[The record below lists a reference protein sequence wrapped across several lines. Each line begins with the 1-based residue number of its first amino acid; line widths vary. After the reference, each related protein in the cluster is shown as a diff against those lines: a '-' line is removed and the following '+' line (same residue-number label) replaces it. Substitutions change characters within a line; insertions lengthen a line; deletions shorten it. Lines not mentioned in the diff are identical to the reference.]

1 MKNFKK
7 IFLIFTI
14 VFTLISNCMV
24 FGSSLTID
32 QKIGMNGFVDCNLDN
47 LKAGGTLREYHNFGW
62 TYDANTGKCYFQ
74 SSWFDFDEFYKN
86 VYNAGITI
94 LPCIQQGNNKQNREY
109 KPVENGDS
117 TTVAASYKIHSN
129 VLFNYAARYGSTK
142 VDESKLNLTSGTVAK
157 TGLGYIKYYEN
168 WNEPDKTWIGD
179 DACFSPEEFAA
190 MCSADYDG
198 HEGTMGDTYG
208 IKQADPNAKLVYGG
222 LAGGSAGVNY
232 LERMKKWSEEN
243 RPSKTLPFDAINFH
257 MYCGTKSPE
266 ASSFVE
272 SATALI
278 NWRNTNA
285 PGKEIWITEFGW
297 DTNTSSPR
305 SAPSYDTQR
314 DWIIREYLIADR
326 IGLDRATVYT
336 SRDDAD
342 SSNTTQYA
350 TCGLTTQKGKEE
362 RKSSWY
368 GVNTLKTT
376 LTGFTFN
383 QVIKEDSN
391 LYIYK
396 YTNTTTNE
404 DCYVLWCP
412 TENGTTI
419 NNYNLTIGNR
429 LNATLTKLEDKREIG
444 VSTNLNIEENAVTV
458 NVSESPIFVK
468 VSGTKATNNDSTNEP
483 ENEPETPID
492 NSNKQNE
499 ETENNTNIDAAD
511 IEKENN
517 NSNQQI
523 KDENKNDNLIEEANS
538 NNNNNNSSINN
549 ENTKSDNKDT
559 QKDIDTSLNS
569 NTSNS
574 DNQNVSN
581 IDEYTDNN
589 LENNNDNNYST
600 SKNTNSNTNNDNKK
614 SSTKSNQNTKSDDSK
629 NNTLSNVKLPYTGKA
644 QESTFVK
651 LSCYIII
658 ITSSAII
665 VLGLYR
671 YKRI

>member
-14 VFTLISNCMV
+14 VFALISNCMV
-24 FGSSLTID
+24 FGSNLTLD

-168 WNEPDKTWIGD
+168 WNEPDKTWIGPN
-179 DACFSPEEFAA
+179 ACFSPEEFAA

-222 LAGGSAGVNY
+222 LAGGSAGINY

-278 NWRNTNA
+278 NWRNSNA

-342 SSNTTQYA
+342 PSNTTQYA

-383 QVIKEDSN
+383 QVIKENSN

-396 YTNTTTNE
+396 YTNSTTNE

-412 TENGTTI
+412 TENSTII
-419 NNYNLTIGNR
+419 NNYNLTVGNR
-429 LNATLTKLEDKREIG
+429 LNAVLTELEDKKEFG

-468 VSGTKATNNDSTNEP
+468 VSGTKTTNNDNTDETGNEHESP
-483 ENEPETPID
+483 VD
-492 NSNKQNE
+492 DSNKQNDD
-499 ETENNTNIDAAD
+499 TENNTNVDNAD
-511 IEKENN
+511 IKKENN

-523 KDENKNDNLIEEANS
+523 KDENNTSIDNNNSNS
-538 NNNNNNSSINN
+538 NNESNSN
-549 ENTKSDNKDT
+549 DT
-559 QKDIDTSLNS
+559 DTYLDT

-574 DNQNVSN
+574 DNQN
-581 IDEYTDNN
+581 IDEYTNNN
-589 LENNNDNNYST
+589 LDINNDNNYST
-600 SKNTNSNTNNDNKK
+600 GKNTNSSNNNNDNKK
-614 SSTKSNQNTKSDDSK
+614 SSTKSVKNTKSDDSK

-651 LSCYIII
+651 VSCYIII

-665 VLGLYR
+665 ILGLYR
-671 YKRI
+671 YKNLI